1 MFVPVH
7 ATRVLFCVLRLRGG
21 GIKPCKAAIPA
32 NYLAQY
38 QALRD
43 KGESQADSKKRSVK
57 VVDDIVKAQQ
67 SVSVATL
74 LAKRSV
80 AMSRPAGA
88 HQGGTVISFPHLMS
102 CHRVSLSSVSS
113 LQPSISAGI

>member
-1 MFVPVH
+1 MFVPAH
-7 ATRVLFCVLRLRGG
+7 ATCALFHELRLRGG
-21 GIKPCKAAIPA
+21 GIEPCKAAILS

-57 VVDDIVKAQQ
+57 VVDDIVEAQQ
-67 SVSVATL
+67 SASVASL
-74 LAKRSV
+74 LVKCSV

-88 HQGGTVISFPHLMS
+88 HQGVTVFHFPI
-102 CHRVSLSSVSS
+102 
-113 LQPSISAGI
+113 Q